1 MIKEEISIIKKKG
14 INYLLSEGKLIRQK
28 PWLGDLFSFM
38 YDSIMEKSIF
48 PKKFKADINKHE
60 EILKQFY
67 KDLHEYSILEL
78 ACGSGNL
85 SELLPDDNSYS
96 GVDISPGLI
105 RTAVKKFNKKEF
117 TEPQFYI
124 SDASLLPFKD
134 SVFDICI
141 CNLSLNFFPDTK
153 GIAKEIKRILKK
165 DGIFYC
171 SVPVPERKPEDSI
184 IRGTLPPAAE
194 LEKIFTEAG
203 FLFQETDII
212 NGALFYFSAVKK

>member
-67 KDLHEYSILEL
+67 KNLHEYRILEL

-105 RTAVKKFNKKEF
+105 RTALKKFNKKGF
-117 TEPQFYI
+117 REPQFYI

>member
-28 PWLGDLFSFM
+28 PWLGNLFSFM
-38 YDSIMEKSIF
+38 YDSLMEKLIF
-48 PKKFKADINKHE
+48 PKKFRADINKHE

-67 KDLHEYSILEL
+67 KDLHEYRILEL

-105 RTAVKKFNKKEF
+105 RTALKKFNKKGF
-117 TEPQFYI
+117 MQPQFYI
-124 SDASLLPFKD
+124 SDASLLPFKER
-134 SVFDICI
+134 VFDICI

-184 IRGTLPPAAE
+184 IRGTLPPASE
-194 LEKIFTEAG
+194 LEKIFTDAG
-203 FLFQETDII
+203 FLFQASDMK

>member
-1 MIKEEISIIKKKG
+1 MIKEEISIIKKQG

-48 PKKFKADINKHE
+48 PKKFEADINKHE
-60 EILKQFY
+60 EVLKQFY
-67 KDLHEYSILEL
+67 KDLHERKILEL

-85 SELLPDDNSYS
+85 SELLPADNSYS

-105 RTAVKKFNKKEF
+105 RIALKKFNKKEF
-117 TEPQFYI
+117 IAPQFYI
-124 SDASLLPFKD
+124 SDASLLPFKE

-153 GIAKEIKRILKK
+153 GIVKEIKRILKK
-165 DGIFYC
+165 GGIFYG
-171 SVPVPERKPEDSI
+171 SVPVPERKP
-184 IRGTLPPAAE
+184 
-194 LEKIFTEAG
+194 
-203 FLFQETDII
+203 
-212 NGALFYFSAVKK
+212 